1 VTVITAFCLLTI
13 GMTRARPGQ
22 ANEMPSHPPIP
33 RGRTLILLLIVTL
46 CAGLGAGGTL
56 LYPFGGAQA
65 SAAAAARPDSDAVIY
80 SRLEPSVV
88 DVSATLRRDGE
99 TAAGTG
105 FVVDA
110 RDGLVLTNDHVV
122 RDAASVI
129 VRLTSTGE
137 SYPARIV
144 GADAAADIAVLQLR
158 GATGLTAAPLG
169 GSAAVPVGT
178 RVLAIGNRAGQDG
191 SPAAAAGVINGVNR
205 TISAYD
211 GLSQST
217 ETLHGMLETSA
228 RIEPGDSGGPLAGPA
243 GTVIGMDTAAGA
255 GSKPAGYAIPIG
267 AAMAIEQ
274 RIAAG
279 RPAPEITVG
288 V

>member
-1 VTVITAFCLLTI
+1 
-13 GMTRARPGQ
+13 
-22 ANEMPSHPPIP
+22 MPSHPPFP
-33 RGRTLILLLIVTL
+33 RGRTLILLLIVAL
-46 CAGLGAGGTL
+46 CAGLSAGGTL
-56 LYPFGGAQA
+56 LYPFGGSPA

-88 DVSATLRRDGE
+88 DVTATLRRDGE
-99 TAAGTG
+99 IAAGTG

-110 RDGLVLTNDHVV
+110 RAGFVLTNNHVV

-129 VRLTSTGE
+129 VRLTSTGHTY
-137 SYPARIV
+137 SARVV
-144 GADAAADIAVLQLR
+144 GTDAAADIAVLQLR

-169 GSAAVPVGT
+169 GSAAVTLGT
-178 RVLAIGNRAGQDG
+178 PVLAIGNRGGLNG
-191 SPAAAAGVINGVNR
+191 SPAAAPGVINGVNR
-205 TISAYD
+205 TILAYD

-274 RIAAG
+274 RIAGG
-279 RPAPEITVG
+279 RPVLGITVG
-288 V
+288 VSP